1 VDEEERFRCEKFHDE
16 QRSDRSVTTD
26 LVLMRDA
33 RIRES
38 PSFKPR
44 DKGANPD
51 LSVAAPE
58 FRRCVVV
65 SLPQTAAAE
74 SKSDLTSFILVAV
87 FLLVSK
93 DCNGIGAIHV
103 G

>member
-1 VDEEERFRCEKFHDE
+1 MDEEERFRCEKFHDE
-16 QRSDRSVTTD
+16 QRSDRSVTRG
-26 LVLMRDA
+26 LALMRDKG
-33 RIRES
+33 IWGS

-44 DKGANPD
+44 DTGADPD
-51 LSVAAPE
+51 LSVALPE

-74 SKSDLTSFILVAV
+74 CKSELTSFILVAA